1 MRAVSAITRLIRP
14 ADLVV
19 GLYIFGIMCAELMGA
34 KTFVITQLGD
44 YTLRASVAIFLM
56 PLLFTLTDVVT
67 EVRGRERARSMV
79 FTGLCVIVLLIFYTV
94 LATGLPPS
102 ARSLEGEAAYDSVF
116 HDSIRM
122 SIASIIAF
130 ASSAFLDIAIF
141 AKLKQRMHRRA
152 LWLRNNVSNVISQF
166 IDSAVFLIA
175 AFYAL
180 EVGFGENFSFI
191 LGLLIPYWLLR
202 CGMSLLTTPLVYA
215 GVRLLRSEKTSDS
228 TAKA

>member
-1 MRAVSAITRLIRP
+1 MRHITEVRKLVRP

-19 GLYIFGIMCAELMGA
+19 ALYIFGIMAAELMGA
-34 KTFVITQLGD
+34 KTFVITELGD

-79 FTGLCVIVLLIFYTV
+79 ISGLFVIILLIGFTA
-94 LATGLPPS
+94 LATSLPPS
-102 ARSLEGEAAYDSVF
+102 ARSAGSEGAYDGVF

-122 SIASIIAF
+122 SIASLIAF

-141 AKLKQRMHRRA
+141 AKLRAKMHTKA
-152 LWLRNNVSNVISQF
+152 LWFRNNASNFISQF
-166 IDSAVFLIA
+166 IDSAVFLTA

-180 EVGFGENFSFI
+180 NVGLGSNVSFI
-191 LGLLIPYWLLR
+191 LGLLIPYWVLR
-202 CGMSLLTTPLVYA
+202 CALSLLTTPLVYA
-215 GVRLLRSEKTSDS
+215 GVRFLRTDKSQ
-228 TAKA
+228 